1 MMNNFAELDGRLLV
15 IFDGYCGLCNRA
27 VRWLLRH
34 DRRDRLRFA
43 AAESAEVAVLM
54 ARHGIGAPDP
64 ESGPAT
70 ILVVRDA
77 GGPAEQVLARSEAV
91 RAVLREL
98 PQPWPSIATALGW
111 LPRPVRDQGY
121 RLIARWRYRIWRR
134 LESCP
139 LPSAEER
146 TQFL

>member
-1 MMNNFAELDGRLLV
+1 MNNFAELDGRLLV
-15 IFDGYCGLCNRA
+15 LFDGHCGLCNGT
-27 VRWLLRH
+27 VRWSLRR

-43 AAESAEVAVLM
+43 AFDSAKGFELL
-54 ARHGIGAPDP
+54 ARHGFDLEEM
-64 ESGPAT
+64 ESGSGS
-70 ILVVRDA
+70 VVIVCEF
-77 GGPAEQVLARSEAV
+77 GGPAERAMLRSEAV
-91 RAVLREL
+91 LALLREL

-121 RLIARWRYRIWRR
+121 RLVARWRYRIWRR